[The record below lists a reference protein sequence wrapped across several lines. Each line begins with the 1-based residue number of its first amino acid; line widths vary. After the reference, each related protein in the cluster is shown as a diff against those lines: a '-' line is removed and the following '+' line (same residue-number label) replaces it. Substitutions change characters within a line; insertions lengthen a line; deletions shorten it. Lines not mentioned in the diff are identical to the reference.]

1 MHLLAKPHTHT
12 YTGQCSMHCD
22 TPAKE
27 RSFLIIMNQPA
38 VWAGAKKTR
47 QKHELDMMHIERE
60 RENLPHR
67 QRASTKSSKLYQKA
81 LIDWNM
87 LHTHLEKKKK
97 RKQLREHERKEKGGG
112 IKKRWEM
119 KVNGDG
125 SLMLFL
131 LPSWD
136 LWVRCCVCVCA
147 RAWTYWKGV

>member
-1 MHLLAKPHTHT
+1 
-12 YTGQCSMHCD
+12 MHCD

-87 LHTHLEKKKK
+87 LHTHLEKKRKENNWGSMSAK
-97 RKQLREHERKEKGGG
+97 RKEEVLKRDERWK
-112 IKKRWEM
+112 
-119 KVNGDG
+119 
-125 SLMLFL
+125 
-131 LPSWD
+131 
-136 LWVRCCVCVCA
+136 
-147 RAWTYWKGV
+147 WTETAL